1 MMAVEPIKILLV
13 EDQPADVR
21 LTREVLKQGKVAN
34 ELYVAED
41 GEKAMKFLSQEGEYE
56 GSPRPDLVILDLN
69 LPRMDGKEVLQAIKG
84 DPALL
89 EIPVLMLTT
98 SAAEQDI
105 LDAYKHHVNAY
116 ITKPIDLDEFVR
128 VVSSIE
134 QFWLSIVRL
143 PDGLE
148 YPGGGQG

>member
-1 MMAVEPIKILLV
+1 MMAIEPIRILLV

-21 LTREVLKQGKVAN
+21 LTEEVLKAGKVAN

-41 GEKAMKFLSQEGEYE
+41 GEKAMEFLRQEGDY
-56 GSPRPDLVILDLN
+56 SDVPRPDLVILDLN
-69 LPRMDGKEVLQAIKG
+69 LPRMDGKEVLAAIKS

-89 EIPVLMLTT
+89 QIPVLMLTT
-98 SAAEQDI
+98 SAAERDI
-105 LDAYKHHVNAY
+105 LDAYAQHVNAY
-116 ITKPIDLDEFVR
+116 ITKPIDLDEFVG
-128 VVSSIE
+128 VVRSIE

-148 YPGGGQG
+148 ERGRG

>member
-1 MMAVEPIKILLV
+1 MMAIEPIRILLV

-21 LTREVLKQGKVAN
+21 LTEEVLKAGKVAN

-41 GEKAMKFLSQEGEYE
+41 GEKAMAFLRQEGDYE
-56 GSPRPDLVILDLN
+56 TVPRPDLVILDLN
-69 LPRMDGKEVLQAIKG
+69 LPRMDGKEVLTAIKT

-89 EIPVLMLTT
+89 KIPVLMLTT
-98 SAAEQDI
+98 SAAERDI
-105 LDAYKHHVNAY
+105 LDAYSQHVNAY
-116 ITKPIDLDEFVR
+116 ITKPIDLDEFVG
-128 VVSSIE
+128 VVRSIE

-148 YPGGGQG
+148 DPGEYR